1 MAIPRQVILIALG
14 AVATGAYLVLRNKM
28 QAQKSNARRSES
40 SSSSST
46 SSGAASS
53 GSGSTSSTG
62 SASGGATETPGLSG
76 SMREL
81 ALFLAGESWYDEVGW
96 QGIWE
101 REGVTSPEEW
111 LRTQGKEVLISERKK
126 LAEHPALLAGCRRR
140 WIVVCR
146 YAGIDVSDAAS
157 LWNATEA

>member
-1 MAIPRQVILIALG
+1 MSSSG
-14 AVATGAYLVLRNKM
+14 ATGA
-28 QAQKSNARRSES
+28 S
-40 SSSSST
+40 
-46 SSGAASS
+46 
-53 GSGSTSSTG
+53 
-62 SASGGATETPGLSG
+62 TETPGLSG
-76 SMREL
+76 SIREL

-101 REGVTSPEEW
+101 REGVGSPEEW
-111 LRTQGKEVLISERKK
+111 LRTQGKEVLVSERKK